1 HLMNPFSKILIILF
15 LSAGLSQAQN
25 VSPAQNQPPPAPK
38 QFNVRDFGATGDGKT
53 NNTSFLQK
61 ALDACAAAGGGEVVV
76 PAGNYLTGS
85 LVLHSHV
92 TLNIEQNAVL
102 QGSGDTADYPLGTA
116 RWEGI
121 ESPAYRALISADH
134 AEDIAIIGAGTIA
147 GDQQIGH
154 LRHPRA
160 PTLIEPVECKNV
172 RVDGLTLTGSRIWT
186 LHPTYCQNVVISNV
200 TFNTTEA
207 NSDNI
212 DPDSCR
218 GVKIDH
224 CTFSCGDDDIAI
236 KSGKGMEG
244 AKIARPCEDIE
255 ITNCT
260 FLKGYSS
267 IAFGS
272 ELSGGIQKVHIAHC
286 VFKKGRAAL
295 YLKSRPGRGGYATDI
310 TAEDLETAEPLLE
323 IQTTYTSN
331 PDKQGIPGDNGITSF
346 ARIQISNVKST
357 SGRLV
362 TVDATE
368 KKPIDGLTLSDV
380 TGSCAD
386 GFILKNIKNIEL
398 KNINLTG
405 LHGPLLYTLNV
416 QGDGLNGS
424 VPYTGGQR

>member
-1 HLMNPFSKILIILF
+1 MPSLSKISIILL
-15 LSAGLSQAQN
+15 LSAGLVKAQN
-25 VSPAQNQPPPAPK
+25 IPPAQNQPSAASK
-38 QFNVRDFGATGDGKT
+38 QFNVRDFGAAGDGQT
-53 NNTSFLQK
+53 NDTSSLQK
-61 ALDACAAAGGGEVVV
+61 ALDACSAAGGGEVIV

-92 TLNIEQNAVL
+92 TLNVEQNAVL
-102 QGSGDTADYPLGTA
+102 RGSGDTADYPLGTA

-134 AEDIAIIGAGTIA
+134 AEDIAITGAGTIA
-147 GDQQIGH
+147 GNPQIGH
-154 LRHPRA
+154 LRSPRA

-200 TFNTTEA
+200 TFDTTEA

-212 DPDSCR
+212 DPDSCQ

-236 KSGKGMEG
+236 KSGKGIEG
-244 AKIARPCEDIE
+244 AKVARPCEDIE

-272 ELSGGIQKVHIAHC
+272 ELSGGIQRVHIAHC
-286 VFKKGRAAL
+286 IFKKGRAAI

-323 IQTTYTSN
+323 VQTTYTSN
-331 PDKQGIPGDNGITSF
+331 PDKQGIPGDDGITNF
-346 ARIQISNVKST
+346 ARIQISNVRST
-357 SGRLV
+357 SSLLV
-362 TVDATE
+362 KVDATE
-368 KKPIDGLTLSDV
+368 QKPVDGLTLSDI
-380 TGSCAD
+380 TGSCTD
-386 GFILKNIKNIEL
+386 GFILKNINNIEL

-405 LHGPLLYTLNV
+405 LRGPLLYTQNV
-416 QGDGLNGS
+416 QGDGLDGS
-424 VPYTGGQR
+424 VPYTGK